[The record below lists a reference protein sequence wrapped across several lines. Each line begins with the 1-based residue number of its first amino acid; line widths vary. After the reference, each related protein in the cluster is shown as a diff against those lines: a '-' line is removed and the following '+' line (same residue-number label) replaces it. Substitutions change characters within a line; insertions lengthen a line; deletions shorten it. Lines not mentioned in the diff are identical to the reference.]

1 MLKIAASVFL
11 VMLLT
16 ALLVR
21 LAAVGIL
28 VALLLGMLRAMCR

>member
-11 VMLLT
+11 IMLLT

-28 VALLLGMLRAMCR
+28 VALALGMLRAMWK

>member
-1 MLKIAASVFL
+1 MLKISASVFL
-11 VMLLT
+11 IMLLT

-28 VALLLGMLRAMCR
+28 VALSLGMLRAMWK